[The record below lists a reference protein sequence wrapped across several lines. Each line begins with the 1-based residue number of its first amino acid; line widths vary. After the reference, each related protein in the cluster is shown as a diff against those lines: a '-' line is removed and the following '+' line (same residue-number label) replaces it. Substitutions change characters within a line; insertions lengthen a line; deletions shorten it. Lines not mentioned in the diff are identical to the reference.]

1 MKRLLIIAFFATS
14 IFTSFGQS
22 ADTLIYAVGNVV
34 NAVTKEPIAA
44 KISYQSLPYGN
55 TVGFL
60 SGSSFSFPLFNNDKY
75 SITVTAPGFAPAK
88 YMLDPTEANNERKVV
103 RDIELLLPS
112 EATNNAVT
120 THTAGKVMR
129 LDNLI
134 FSIGT
139 SNISPASHAELD
151 EVVVMLQNNPRM
163 IIQLEGHTDTRG
175 DPKLNMKLSLER
187 VNAVKSYLMSKGAN
201 KNRIKT
207 KAFGGT
213 SPVTRE
219 NTEEAHKMNRRVELR
234 VLQN

>member
-1 MKRLLIIAFFATS
+1 MKKLLITAFFAVS
-14 IFTSFGQS
+14 ISTSFCQS
-22 ADTLIYAVGNVV
+22 ADTLIYAVGKIV
-34 NAVTKEPIAA
+34 NAVTKEPISA

-55 TVGFL
+55 TVGLL

-88 YMLDPTEANNERKVV
+88 YMLDPGEANSERKVV

-112 EATNNAVT
+112 DATNNAVT

-134 FSIGT
+134 FNVGT
-139 SNISPASHAELD
+139 SNISPASHEELD

-175 DPKLNMKLSLER
+175 DPKLNMKLSQDR
-187 VNAVKSYLMSKGAN
+187 VNAVKGYLISKGAN